1 MKDKFDKMFDAL
13 KKGKLEPKTEE
24 AAFRITIT
32 DAKTGKTL
40 DEYNSNG
47 ILAAIDVEGEKTSS
61 VCLTHCTG
69 KDLLGLIL
77 SLRKLLKQ
85 AEAEFPEE
93 LRLMLPFLE
102 AMADDHS

>member
-1 MKDKFDKMFDAL
+1 MKDKLDKMFDAL

-61 VCLTHCTG
+61 VCLTRCTG
-69 KDLLGLIL
+69 KEFLGLIL
-77 SLRKLLKQ
+77 SLRKLLKAQ
-85 AEAEFPEE
+85 EADLPKEV
-93 LRLMLPFLE
+93 RLMLPFLE

>member
-1 MKDKFDKMFDAL
+1 MKDKFDKMFEAL

-24 AAFRITIT
+24 AAYRITIT

-40 DEYNSNG
+40 AEYNSNG
-47 ILAAIDVEGEKTSS
+47 ILAAIDVAGKEVAGITLTNCNGE
-61 VCLTHCTG
+61 VM
-69 KDLLGLIL
+69 L
-77 SLRKLLKQ
+77 SMVVALRKVLKAQ
-85 AEAEFPEE
+85 EADIPKE

>member
-1 MKDKFDKMFDAL
+1 MKDKFDKMFEAL

-24 AAFRITIT
+24 AAYRITIT

-40 DEYNSNG
+40 AEYNSN
-47 ILAAIDVEGEKTSS
+47 DVEGEKTSS

-85 AEAEFPEE
+85 TEAEFPEE

>member
-1 MKDKFDKMFDAL
+1 MKDKFDKMFEAL

-24 AAFRITIT
+24 AAYCITIT

-40 DEYNSNG
+40 AEYNSNG
-47 ILAAIDVEGEKTSS
+47 ILAAINVAGKGVAGIT
-61 VCLTHCTG
+61 LTHCNG
-69 KDLLGLIL
+69 EVMLAMIVA
-77 SLRKLLKQ
+77 LRKVLKAQ
-85 AEAEFPEE
+85 EADIPEV

>member
-40 DEYNSNG
+40 DEYNSNE
-47 ILAAIDVEGEKTSS
+47 ILAAIDVEGDKTSS
-61 VCLTHCTG
+61 VCLTRCTG
-69 KDLLGLIL
+69 KDMLGMIL
-77 SLRKLLKQ
+77 SLRKLLKT
-85 AEAEFPEE
+85 AEAELPET
-93 LRLMLPFLE
+93 LRLMLPLLE